1 MFADKIVRLNP
12 LNNNKLKIVN
22 DPVHGFI
29 TIPNELIYQIIQH
42 PYFQRLRRIS
52 QTGLTELVYPGARH
66 SRFHHALGC
75 MHLMQKALNIL
86 KRKNVDITPEE
97 ENGALI
103 AILLHDLGHGPF
115 SHSLEHSIINGSH
128 HEEISLRLME
138 ELNQIFDNRLAL
150 AIQIFKGNYPKKF
163 LSQLVSSQLDCD
175 RMDYLKRDSFYTG
188 VVEGNINP
196 ERIISMMN
204 VSNDELVIEAKGISS
219 VEKFLM
225 ARMFMYMQVYMHKKS
240 FTAENFLISV
250 LRRAKELTKAGENL
264 FATFAF
270 KYFLEENEAGSLSKE
285 GLEIFTRLDDSD
297 VLSAIKEWQFHDDL
311 ILSKLSKNIIQ
322 RILPKSYLMDTKLS
336 EEEILVEKNRVE
348 KALGIDDA
356 SYFVEQTTI
365 KIVPYEKSKSPIK
378 VLYKNGEVKE
388 ISSSEKSLLTQF
400 LQQEI
405 TKYHYYSV

>member
-1 MFADKIVRLNP
+1 MNSLK
-12 LNNNKLKIVN
+12 NNKLKIIN

-52 QTGLTELVYPGARH
+52 QTGLTESVYPGARH

-75 MHLMQKALNIL
+75 MHLMQKSLNTL
-86 KRKNVDITPEE
+86 KRKNVEITLEE

-115 SHSLEHSIINGSH
+115 SHSLEQSIINGSH

-138 ELNQIFDNRLAL
+138 ELNEHFDHKLSL
-150 AIQIFKGNYPKKF
+150 AIKIFKGEYPKKF

-196 ERIISMMN
+196 ERIIFMMN
-204 VSNDELVIEAKGISS
+204 VSDDELVIEAKGISS

-250 LRRAKELTKAGENL
+250 LRRAKELTREGKDI
-264 FATFAF
+264 FATSAF
-270 KYFLEENEAGSLSKE
+270 RYFLEEHEKGGLSKK

-297 VLSAIKEWQFHDDL
+297 VLSAIKEWQYDDDF

-322 RILPKSYLMDTKLS
+322 RTLPKSYLFDKELS
-336 EEEILVEKNRVE
+336 KEELFSEKKRVE
-348 KALGIDDA
+348 AEYKIDDA

-365 KIVPYEKSKSPIK
+365 DILPYDKTKNPINILFKS
-378 VLYKNGEVKE
+378 GEVRE
-388 ISSSEKSLLTQF
+388 ISCSDKSLLTQF
-400 LQQEI
+400 LQQKI
-405 TKYHYYSV
+405 TKYHYHSI

>member
-1 MFADKIVRLNP
+1 MNSLK
-12 LNNNKLKIVN
+12 NNKLKIIN

-29 TIPNELIYQIIQH
+29 TIPNELIYHIIQH

-52 QTGLTELVYPGARH
+52 QTGLTESVYPGARH

-75 MHLMQKALNIL
+75 MHLMQKSLNTL
-86 KRKNVDITPEE
+86 KRKNVDITLEE

-115 SHSLEHSIINGSH
+115 SHSLEQSIINGSH

-138 ELNQIFDNRLAL
+138 ELNNHFDQQLTL
-150 AIQIFKGNYPKKF
+150 AIKIFKGEYPKKF

-204 VSNDELVIEAKGISS
+204 VSGDELVIEAKGISS

-225 ARMFMYMQVYMHKKS
+225 ARMFMYTQVYTHKKS

-250 LRRAKELTKAGENL
+250 LRRAKELTREGKNI
-264 FATFAF
+264 FATSAF
-270 KYFLEENEAGSLSKE
+270 RYFLEENEKEGLSKK

-297 VLSAIKEWQFHDDL
+297 VLSAIKEWQYEDDF

-322 RILPKSYLMDTKLS
+322 RTLPKSFLFDKELS
-336 EEEILVEKNRVE
+336 ENDLLLERSRVE
-348 KALGIDDA
+348 SKYKIDDA

-365 KIVPYEKSKSPIK
+365 KILPYNKSDNPIN
-378 VLYKNGEVKE
+378 VLFKNGDVRE
-388 ISSSEKSLLTQF
+388 ISCSDKSLLTQF
-400 LQQEI
+400 LQQDI
-405 TKYHYYSV
+405 TKYHYHSI

>member
-1 MFADKIVRLNP
+1 MNS
-12 LNNNKLKIVN
+12 LNNNKLKVIN
-22 DPVHGFI
+22 DPVHGFV

-86 KRKNVDITPEE
+86 KRKSVDITIEE
-97 ENGALI
+97 ENAALI

-115 SHSLEHSIINGSH
+115 SHSLEHSIINGLH
-128 HEEISLRLME
+128 HEEVSLRLME
-138 ELNQIFDNRLAL
+138 ELNQIFENKLSV
-150 AIQIFKGNYPKKF
+150 AIQIFKGEYHKKF
-163 LSQLVSSQLDCD
+163 LSQLVSSQLDVD
-175 RMDYLKRDSFYTG
+175 RMDYLKRDSCYTG

-204 VSNDELVIEAKGISS
+204 VSQNELVIEAKGISS

-250 LRRAKELTKAGENL
+250 LKRAKELVKGGENL
-264 FATFAF
+264 FATSAF
-270 KYFLEENEAGSLSKE
+270 NYFLEDNEKGNLSRK

-297 VLSAIKEWQFHDDL
+297 VLSSIKEWQFHDDL
-311 ILSKLSKNIIQ
+311 ILSKLSRSIIE
-322 RILPKSYLMDTKLS
+322 RELPKSFLMDKELTDAELF
-336 EEEILVEKNRVE
+336 VEKERVKE
-348 KALGIDDA
+348 FLKIDDA

-365 KIVPYEKSKSPIK
+365 KIIPYDKSKNPIK
-378 VLYKNGEVKE
+378 ILFKSGEVKE
-388 ISSSEKSLLTQF
+388 ISCSDKSLLTQF

-405 TKYHYYSV
+405 TKYHYHSIK

>member
-1 MFADKIVRLNP
+1 MNSLK
-12 LNNNKLKIVN
+12 NNKLKIIN

-52 QTGLTELVYPGARH
+52 QTGLTESVYPGARH

-75 MHLMQKALNIL
+75 MHLMQKSLNTL
-86 KRKNVDITPEE
+86 KRKNVDITLDE

-115 SHSLEHSIINGSH
+115 SHSLEQSIINGSH

-138 ELNQIFDNRLAL
+138 ELNEHFDQQLTI
-150 AIQIFKGNYPKKF
+150 AIEIFKGEYPKKF

-204 VSNDELVIEAKGISS
+204 VSGDELVIEAKGISS

-225 ARMFMYMQVYMHKKS
+225 ARMFMYTQVYTHKKS

-250 LRRAKELTKAGENL
+250 LRRAKELTREGKNI
-264 FATFAF
+264 FATSAF
-270 KYFLEENEAGSLSKE
+270 RYFLEENEKEGLSKK

-297 VLSAIKEWQFHDDL
+297 VLSAIKEWQYEDDF

-322 RILPKSYLMDTKLS
+322 RTLPKSFLFDKELS
-336 EEEILVEKNRVE
+336 ENDLLLERRRVE
-348 KALGIDDA
+348 SKYKIDDA

-365 KIVPYEKSKSPIK
+365 KILPYNKSDNPIN
-378 VLYKNGEVKE
+378 VLFKNGDVRE
-388 ISSSEKSLLTQF
+388 ISCSDKSLLTQF
-400 LQQEI
+400 LQQDI
-405 TKYHYYSV
+405 TKYHYHSI

>member
-1 MFADKIVRLNP
+1 MNS
-12 LNNNKLKIVN
+12 LNNNKLKVIN
-22 DPVHGFI
+22 DPVHGFV

-86 KRKNVDITPEE
+86 KRKSVDITIEE

-115 SHSLEHSIINGSH
+115 SHSLEHSIINGLH
-128 HEEISLRLME
+128 HEEVSLRLME
-138 ELNQIFDNRLAL
+138 ELNQIFENKLSV
-150 AIQIFKGNYPKKF
+150 AIQIFKGEYHKKF
-163 LSQLVSSQLDCD
+163 LSQLVSSQLDVD

-204 VSNDELVIEAKGISS
+204 VSQNELVIEAKGISS

-250 LRRAKELTKAGENL
+250 LKRAKELVKGGENL
-264 FATFAF
+264 FATSAF
-270 KYFLEENEAGSLSKE
+270 NYFLEDNEKGNLSRK

-297 VLSAIKEWQFHDDL
+297 VLSSIKEWQFHDDL
-311 ILSKLSKNIIQ
+311 ILSKLSRSIIE
-322 RILPKSYLMDTKLS
+322 RELPKSFLMDKELTEAELF
-336 EEEILVEKNRVE
+336 VEKERVKE
-348 KALGIDDA
+348 FLKIDDA

-365 KIVPYEKSKSPIK
+365 KIIPYDKSKNPIK
-378 VLYKNGEVKE
+378 ILFKSGEVKE
-388 ISSSEKSLLTQF
+388 ISCSDKSLLTQF

-405 TKYHYYSV
+405 TKYHYHSIK

>member
-1 MFADKIVRLNP
+1 MNS
-12 LNNNKLKIVN
+12 LNNNKLKVIN
-22 DPVHGFI
+22 DPVHGFV

-86 KRKNVDITPEE
+86 KRKSVDITIEE

-115 SHSLEHSIINGSH
+115 SHSLEHSIINGLH
-128 HEEISLRLME
+128 HEEVSLRLME
-138 ELNQIFDNRLAL
+138 ELNQIFENKLSV
-150 AIQIFKGNYPKKF
+150 AIQIFKGEYHKKF
-163 LSQLVSSQLDCD
+163 LSQLVSSQLDVD

-204 VSNDELVIEAKGISS
+204 VSQNELVIEAKGISS

-250 LRRAKELTKAGENL
+250 LKRAKELVKGGENL
-264 FATFAF
+264 FATSAF
-270 KYFLEENEAGSLSKE
+270 NYFLEDNEKGNLSRK

-297 VLSAIKEWQFHDDL
+297 VLSSIKEWQFHDDL
-311 ILSKLSKNIIQ
+311 ILSKLSRSIIE
-322 RILPKSYLMDTKLS
+322 RELPKSFLMDKELTDAELF
-336 EEEILVEKNRVE
+336 VEKERVKE
-348 KALGIDDA
+348 FLKIDDA

-365 KIVPYEKSKSPIK
+365 KIIPYDKSKNPIK
-378 VLYKNGEVKE
+378 ILFKSGEVKE
-388 ISSSEKSLLTQF
+388 ISCSDKSLLTQF

-405 TKYHYYSV
+405 TKYHYHSIK

>member
-1 MFADKIVRLNP
+1 MNS

-22 DPVHGFI
+22 DPVHGFV

-52 QTGLTELVYPGARH
+52 QTGLTEMVYPGARH

-86 KRKNVDITPEE
+86 KRKNVEITIEE
-97 ENGALI
+97 ENAALI

-128 HEEISLRLME
+128 HEEISLQLME
-138 ELNQIFDNRLAL
+138 ELNQIFDQKLTL
-150 AIQIFKGNYPKKF
+150 AIKIFKGEYSKKF
-163 LSQLVSSQLDCD
+163 LSQLVSSQLDVD

-204 VSNDELVIEAKGISS
+204 VVDNELVIEAKGISS

-250 LRRAKELTKAGENL
+250 LRRAKELTQKGEKL
-264 FATFAF
+264 FATSAF
-270 KYFLEENEAGSLSKE
+270 DYFLNENEKGSLSKK

-297 VLSAIKEWQFHDDL
+297 VLSAIKEWQFHDDFV
-311 ILSKLSKNIIQ
+311 LSRLSKNIIQ
-322 RILPKSYLMDTKLS
+322 RELPKSFLMDKKLS
-336 EEEILVEKNRVE
+336 DEELLIEKNR
-348 KALGIDDA
+348 IQQMFDITDA
-356 SYFVEQTTI
+356 SYFVEQTPI
-365 KIVPYEKSKSPIK
+365 KIVPYDKSKSPIK
-378 VLYKNGEVKE
+378 ILFKNGEVKE
-388 ISSSEKSLLTQF
+388 ISRSDKSLLTQF

-405 TKYHYYSV
+405 TKYHYHSV

>member
-1 MFADKIVRLNP
+1 
-12 LNNNKLKIVN
+12 VN
-22 DPVHGFI
+22 DPVHGFV

-75 MHLMQKALNIL
+75 MHLMQKALSIL
-86 KRKNVDITPEE
+86 KKKAVEITPKE

-138 ELNQIFDNRLAL
+138 ELNQVFDQELSI
-150 AIQIFKGNYPKKF
+150 AIQIFKGEYSKKF
-163 LSQLVSSQLDCD
+163 LSQLVSSQLDVD
-175 RMDYLKRDSFYTG
+175 RLDYLKRDSFYTG
-188 VVEGNINP
+188 VVEGSINP

-204 VSNDELVIEAKGISS
+204 VVDNELVIEAKGVAS

-250 LRRAKELTKAGENL
+250 LRRAKELTRKGEKL
-264 FATFAF
+264 FASSAF
-270 KYFLEENEAGSLSKE
+270 NYFLNDNETGSLSKK
-285 GLEIFTRLDDSD
+285 GLEIFTHLDDSD
-297 VLSAIKEWQFHDDL
+297 VLSAIKEWQYHEDF

-322 RILPKSYLMDTKLS
+322 RDLPKSFLLNEKIA
-336 EEEILVEKNRVE
+336 EEDVLNERNRV
-348 KALGIDDA
+348 KNDFKIDDA
-356 SYFVEQTTI
+356 SYFVEQTLI
-365 KIVPYEKSKSPIK
+365 KIVPYDKTKSPIK
-378 VLYKNGEVKE
+378 ILYKNGEVSE
-388 ISSSEKSLLTQF
+388 ISSSDKSLLTQF

-405 TKYHYYSV
+405 TKYHYHSI

>member
-1 MFADKIVRLNP
+1 M
-12 LNNNKLKIVN
+12 N
-22 DPVHGFI
+22 DPVHGFV

-75 MHLMQKALNIL
+75 MHLMQKALSIL
-86 KRKNVDITPEE
+86 KKKAVEITPKE

-138 ELNQIFDNRLAL
+138 ELNQVFDQELSI
-150 AIQIFKGNYPKKF
+150 AIQIFKGEYSKKF
-163 LSQLVSSQLDCD
+163 LSQLVSSQLDVD
-175 RMDYLKRDSFYTG
+175 RLDYLKRDSFYTG
-188 VVEGNINP
+188 VVEGSINP

-204 VSNDELVIEAKGISS
+204 VVDNELVIEAKGVAS

-250 LRRAKELTKAGENL
+250 LRRAKELTRKGEKL
-264 FATFAF
+264 FASSAF
-270 KYFLEENEAGSLSKE
+270 NYFLNDNETGSLSKK
-285 GLEIFTRLDDSD
+285 GLEIFTHLDDSD
-297 VLSAIKEWQFHDDL
+297 VLSAIKEWQYHEDF

-322 RILPKSYLMDTKLS
+322 RDLPKSFLLNEKIA
-336 EEEILVEKNRVE
+336 EEDVLNERNRV
-348 KALGIDDA
+348 KNDFKIDDA
-356 SYFVEQTTI
+356 SYFVEQTLI
-365 KIVPYEKSKSPIK
+365 KIVPYDKTKSPIK
-378 VLYKNGEVKE
+378 ILYKNGEVSE
-388 ISSSEKSLLTQF
+388 ISSSDKSLLTQF

-405 TKYHYYSV
+405 TKYHYHSI

>member
-1 MFADKIVRLNP
+1 LNS
-12 LNNNKLKIVN
+12 LKNNKLKIIN

-52 QTGLTELVYPGARH
+52 QTGLTESVYPGARH

-75 MHLMQKALNIL
+75 MHLMQKSLNTL
-86 KRKNVDITPEE
+86 KRKNVDITLDE

-115 SHSLEHSIINGSH
+115 SHSLEQSIINGSH

-138 ELNQIFDNRLAL
+138 ELNEHFDQQLTI
-150 AIQIFKGNYPKKF
+150 AIEIFKGEYPKKF

-204 VSNDELVIEAKGISS
+204 VSGDELVIEAKGISS

-225 ARMFMYMQVYMHKKS
+225 ARMFMYTQVYTHKKS

-250 LRRAKELTKAGENL
+250 LRRAKELTREGKNI
-264 FATFAF
+264 FATSAF
-270 KYFLEENEAGSLSKE
+270 RYFLEENEKEGLSKK

-297 VLSAIKEWQFHDDL
+297 VLSAIKEWQYEDDF

-322 RILPKSYLMDTKLS
+322 RTLPKSFLFDKELS
-336 EEEILVEKNRVE
+336 ENDLLLERRRVE
-348 KALGIDDA
+348 SKYKIDDA

-365 KIVPYEKSKSPIK
+365 KILPYNKSDNPIN
-378 VLYKNGEVKE
+378 VLFKNGDVRE
-388 ISSSEKSLLTQF
+388 ISCSDKSLLTQF
-400 LQQEI
+400 LQQDI
-405 TKYHYYSV
+405 TKYHYHSI

>member
-1 MFADKIVRLNP
+1 MNS
-12 LNNNKLKIVN
+12 LNNNKLKVVN

-75 MHLMQKALNIL
+75 MHLMQKTLNIL
-86 KRKNVDITPEE
+86 KRKNVEISPEE

-115 SHSLEHSIINGSH
+115 SHSLEHSIINGLH
-128 HEEISLRLME
+128 HEEVSLRLMQ
-138 ELNQIFDNRLAL
+138 ELNQIFENKLSV
-150 AIQIFKGNYPKKF
+150 AIQIFKGEYHKKF
-163 LSQLVSSQLDCD
+163 LSQLVSSQLDLD

-204 VSNDELVIEAKGISS
+204 VSQNELVIESKGISS

-240 FTAENFLISV
+240 FTAENFLISI
-250 LRRAKELTKAGENL
+250 LKRAKELVKGGEKL
-264 FATFAF
+264 FATSAF
-270 KYFLEENEAGSLSKE
+270 NYFLQDNEKGNLSRK
-285 GLEIFTRLDDSD
+285 GLEIFTQLDDSD
-297 VLSAIKEWQFHDDL
+297 VLSSIKEWQFHDDL
-311 ILSKLSKNIIQ
+311 ILSKLSRSIIE
-322 RILPKSYLMDTKLS
+322 RKLPKSFLMDKELTDS
-336 EEEILVEKNRVE
+336 ELFVEKERVKE
-348 KALGIDDA
+348 IFKIDDA
-356 SYFVEQTTI
+356 NYFVEQTTI
-365 KIVPYEKSKSPIK
+365 KIIPYDKSKNPIK
-378 VLYKNGEVKE
+378 ILFKNEEVKE
-388 ISSSEKSLLTQF
+388 ISNSEKSLLTQF

-405 TKYHYYSV
+405 TKYHYHSIK

>member
-1 MFADKIVRLNP
+1 MNP

-138 ELNQIFDNRLAL
+138 ELNQIFDNRLTL

-270 KYFLEENEAGSLSKE
+270 KYFLEENEVGSLSKE

-322 RILPKSYLMDTKLS
+322 RTLPKSYLMDTKLS

-348 KALGIDDA
+348 NALGIDDA

-405 TKYHYYSV
+405 TKYHYHSV

>member
-1 MFADKIVRLNP
+1 V
-12 LNNNKLKIVN
+12 VN
-22 DPVHGFI
+22 DPIHGFV

-86 KRKNVDITPEE
+86 KRKNVAITAEE

-138 ELNQIFDNRLAL
+138 ELNLIFDQKLSL
-150 AIQIFKGNYPKKF
+150 AIQIFKGEYSKMF
-163 LSQLVSSQLDCD
+163 LTQLVSSQLDVD

-188 VVEGNINP
+188 VVEGSINP

-204 VSNDELVIEAKGISS
+204 VANNELVIEAKGTPS

-240 FTAENFLISV
+240 FVAENFLIGV
-250 LRRAKELTKAGENL
+250 LRRAKELTRNGEHL
-264 FATFAF
+264 FSSSAF
-270 KYFLEENEAGSLSKE
+270 QYFLEENEKGSLSKK

-297 VLSAIKEWQFHDDL
+297 VLSAIKEWQFHEDY

-322 RILPKSYLMDTKLS
+322 RELPKSYLKDQKISDDELLKEKERVKKL
-336 EEEILVEKNRVE
+336 IN
-348 KALGIDDA
+348 IDDA

-365 KIVPYEKSKSPIK
+365 KILPYDQSKNPIK
-378 VLYKNGEVKE
+378 VLFKNGDVKE
-388 ISSSEKSLLTQF
+388 ISCSGKSLLTQF
-400 LQQEI
+400 LSQEI
-405 TKYHYYSV
+405 TKYHYHSI

>member
-1 MFADKIVRLNP
+1 MNSLKS
-12 LNNNKLKIVN
+12 NKLKIIN

-52 QTGLTELVYPGARH
+52 QTGLTESVYPGARH

-75 MHLMQKALNIL
+75 MHLMQKSLNIL
-86 KRKNVDITPEE
+86 KRKDIEITLEE

-115 SHSLEHSIINGSH
+115 SHSLEQSIINGSH

-138 ELNQIFDNRLAL
+138 ELNNHFDQELTL
-150 AIQIFKGNYPKKF
+150 AIQIFKGEYSKKF

-204 VSNDELVIEAKGISS
+204 VSDNELVIEAKGISS

-250 LRRAKELTKAGENL
+250 LRRAKELTREGKTI
-264 FATFAF
+264 FATSAF
-270 KYFLEENEAGSLSKE
+270 RYFLEDNEVGGLSKK

-297 VLSAIKEWQFHDDL
+297 VLSAIKEWQFDDDF

-322 RILPKSYLMDTKLS
+322 RTLPKSFLFDKKLS
-336 EEEILVEKNRVE
+336 EDELLLERNRVE
-348 KALGIDDA
+348 AKYEISDA
-356 SYFVEQTTI
+356 SYFVEQTII
-365 KIVPYEKSKSPIK
+365 KILPYNKLSNPIN
-378 VLYKNGEVKE
+378 VLFKNGEVRE
-388 ISSSEKSLLTQF
+388 ISCTDKSLLTQF

-405 TKYHYYSV
+405 TKYHYHSI

>member
-1 MFADKIVRLNP
+1 MNP

-52 QTGLTELVYPGARH
+52 QTGLTEMVYPGARH

-86 KRKNVDITPEE
+86 KRKNVEITSEE
-97 ENGALI
+97 ENAALI

-138 ELNQIFDNRLAL
+138 ELNQIFDQKLTL
-150 AIQIFKGNYPKKF
+150 AIQIFKGQYPKKF
-163 LSQLVSSQLDCD
+163 LTQLVSSQLDCD
-175 RMDYLKRDSFYTG
+175 RMDYLKRDSFYSG

-204 VSNDELVIEAKGISS
+204 VSDNELVIEAKGIPS
-219 VEKFLM
+219 VEKFLI

-240 FTAENFLISV
+240 FTAENFLINV
-250 LRRAKELTKAGENL
+250 LRRAKELTRKGEHL
-264 FATFAF
+264 FATSAF
-270 KYFLEENEAGSLSKE
+270 KYFLEDNEQGSLSKE
-285 GLEIFTRLDDSD
+285 GLEIFTHLDDSD
-297 VLSAIKEWQFHDDL
+297 VLSAIKEWQYHDDF

-322 RILPKSYLMDTKLS
+322 RTLPKSYLMDNKLTD
-336 EEEILVEKNRVE
+336 EEILFEKNRVKE
-348 KALGIDDA
+348 ALEIEDA
-356 SYFVEQTTI
+356 SYFVEQTII

-378 VLYKNGEVKE
+378 VLYKNGDVKE
-388 ISSSEKSLLTQF
+388 LSCSGKSLLTQF
-400 LQQEI
+400 LGQEI
-405 TKYHYYSV
+405 TKYHYHSV

>member
-1 MFADKIVRLNP
+1 MNP

-29 TIPNELIYQIIQH
+29 TIPNELIYHIIQH

-52 QTGLTELVYPGARH
+52 QTGLTEMVYPGARH

-86 KRKNVDITPEE
+86 KRKNVEITSEE
-97 ENGALI
+97 ENAALI

-138 ELNQIFDNRLAL
+138 ELNQNFDQKLTL
-150 AIQIFKGNYPKKF
+150 AIQIFKGQYPKKF
-163 LSQLVSSQLDCD
+163 LTQLVSSQLDCD
-175 RMDYLKRDSFYTG
+175 RMDYLKRDSFYSG

-204 VSNDELVIEAKGISS
+204 VSDNELVIEAKGIPS

-240 FTAENFLISV
+240 FTAENFLINV
-250 LRRAKELTKAGENL
+250 LRRAKEMTRKGENL
-264 FATFAF
+264 FATSAF
-270 KYFLEENEAGSLSKE
+270 KYFLEDNENGSLSKE
-285 GLEIFTRLDDSD
+285 GLEIFTHLDDSD
-297 VLSAIKEWQFHDDL
+297 VLSAIKEWQYHDDF

-322 RILPKSYLMDTKLS
+322 RALPKSYLMDNKLTD
-336 EEEILVEKNRVE
+336 EEILFEKNRVKE
-348 KALGIDDA
+348 ALEIEDA
-356 SYFVEQTTI
+356 SYFVEQTII

-378 VLYKNGEVKE
+378 VLYKNGDVKE
-388 ISSSEKSLLTQF
+388 LSCSGKSLLTQF
-400 LQQEI
+400 LGQEI
-405 TKYHYYSV
+405 TKYHYHSV

>member
-1 MFADKIVRLNP
+1 MNS
-12 LNNNKLKIVN
+12 LNNNKLKVVN

-75 MHLMQKALNIL
+75 MHLMQKTLNIL
-86 KRKNVDITPEE
+86 KRKNVEISPEE

-115 SHSLEHSIINGSH
+115 SHSLEHSIINGLH
-128 HEEISLRLME
+128 HEEVSLRLMQ
-138 ELNQIFDNRLAL
+138 ELNQIFENKLSV
-150 AIQIFKGNYPKKF
+150 AIQIFKGEYHKKF
-163 LSQLVSSQLDCD
+163 LSQLVSSQLDLD

-204 VSNDELVIEAKGISS
+204 VSQNELVIESKGISS

-250 LRRAKELTKAGENL
+250 LRRAKELTQKGEKL
-264 FATFAF
+264 FATSAF
-270 KYFLEENEAGSLSKE
+270 DYFLNENEKGSLSKK

-297 VLSAIKEWQFHDDL
+297 VLSAIKEWQFHDDF
-311 ILSKLSKNIIQ
+311 ILSRLSKNIIQ
-322 RILPKSYLMDTKLS
+322 RELPKSFLMDKKLS
-336 EEEILVEKNRVE
+336 DEELLIEKNR
-348 KALGIDDA
+348 IQQMFDITDA
-356 SYFVEQTTI
+356 SYFVKQTQM
-365 KIVPYEKSKSPIK
+365 KIVPYDKSKSPNK
-378 VLYKNGEVKE
+378 VLFKNGEVKE
-388 ISSSEKSLLTQF
+388 ISCSDKSLLTQF

-405 TKYHYYSV
+405 TKYHYHSI

>member
-1 MFADKIVRLNP
+1 MNP

-42 PYFQRLRRIS
+42 PYFQRLRRIT
-52 QTGLTELVYPGARH
+52 QTGLTEMVYPGARH

-86 KRKNVDITPEE
+86 KRKNVEITPEE

-128 HEEISLRLME
+128 HVEVSLRMME
-138 ELNQIFDNRLAL
+138 ELIHIFDIRLAF

-240 FTAENFLISV
+240 FTAENFLIGV

-270 KYFLEENEAGSLSKE
+270 KYFLEENEVGSLSKE

-297 VLSAIKEWQFHDDL
+297 VLSAIKE
-311 ILSKLSKNIIQ
+311 S
-322 RILPKSYLMDTKLS
+322 LP
-336 EEEILVEKNRVE
+336 
-348 KALGIDDA
+348 A
-356 SYFVEQTTI
+356 S
-365 KIVPYEKSKSPIK
+365 
-378 VLYKNGEVKE
+378 
-388 ISSSEKSLLTQF
+388 
-400 LQQEI
+400 
-405 TKYHYYSV
+405 

>member
-1 MFADKIVRLNP
+1 MLINFLRLNS
-12 LNNNKLKIVN
+12 LNNNKLKVVN

-86 KRKNVDITPEE
+86 KRKSVDITIEE

-115 SHSLEHSIINGSH
+115 SHSLEHSIINGLH
-128 HEEISLRLME
+128 HEEVSLRLME
-138 ELNQIFDNRLAL
+138 ELNQIFENKLSV
-150 AIQIFKGNYPKKF
+150 AIQIFKGEYHKKF
-163 LSQLVSSQLDCD
+163 LSQLVSSQLDVD

-204 VSNDELVIEAKGISS
+204 VSKNELVIEAKGISS

-250 LRRAKELTKAGENL
+250 LKRAKELVKGGEIL
-264 FATFAF
+264 FATSAF
-270 KYFLEENEAGSLSKE
+270 NYFLEDNEKGNLSRK

-297 VLSAIKEWQFHDDL
+297 VLSSIKEWQFHDDL
-311 ILSKLSKNIIQ
+311 ILSKLSRSIIE
-322 RILPKSYLMDTKLS
+322 RELPKSFLMDKELTNAELF
-336 EEEILVEKNRVE
+336 VEKERVKE
-348 KALGIDDA
+348 FLKIDDA

-365 KIVPYEKSKSPIK
+365 KIIPYDKSKNPIK
-378 VLYKNGEVKE
+378 ILFKSGEVKE
-388 ISSSEKSLLTQF
+388 ISCSDKSLLTQF

-405 TKYHYYSV
+405 TKYHYHSIK

>member
-1 MFADKIVRLNP
+1 M
-12 LNNNKLKIVN
+12 KIVN

-52 QTGLTELVYPGARH
+52 QTGLTEMVYPGARH

-97 ENGALI
+97 ENAALI

-115 SHSLEHSIINGSH
+115 SHSLEHSIISGSH
-128 HEEISLRLME
+128 HEDISLRLME
-138 ELNQIFDNRLAL
+138 ELNQTFDQQLTL
-150 AIQIFKGNYPKKF
+150 AIQIFKGQYPKKF
-163 LSQLVSSQLDCD
+163 LTKLVSSQLDCD
-175 RMDYLKRDSFYTG
+175 RMDYLKRDSFYSG

-204 VSNDELVIEAKGISS
+204 VSHNELVIEAKGIPS
-219 VEKFLM
+219 VEKFLI

-240 FTAENFLISV
+240 FTAENFLINV
-250 LRRAKELTKAGENL
+250 LRRAKELTRKGVHL
-264 FATFAF
+264 FATSAF
-270 KYFLEENEAGSLSKE
+270 KYFLEDNEQGSLSKE
-285 GLEIFTRLDDSD
+285 GLEIFTHLDDSD
-297 VLSAIKEWQFHDDL
+297 VLSAIKEWQYHDDF

-322 RILPKSYLMDTKLS
+322 RTLPKSYLMDNKLTD
-336 EEEILVEKNRVE
+336 EEILFEKNRVKE
-348 KALGIDDA
+348 ALEIEDA
-356 SYFVEQTTI
+356 SYFVEQTII

-378 VLYKNGEVKE
+378 VLYKNGDVKE
-388 ISSSEKSLLTQF
+388 LSCSGKSLLTQF
-400 LQQEI
+400 LGQEI
-405 TKYHYYSV
+405 TKYHYHSV

>member
-1 MFADKIVRLNP
+1 MNS

-22 DPVHGFI
+22 DPVHGFV

-52 QTGLTELVYPGARH
+52 QTGLTEMVYPGARH

-86 KRKNVDITPEE
+86 KRKNIEITIEE
-97 ENGALI
+97 ENAALI

-128 HEEISLRLME
+128 HEEISLQLME
-138 ELNQIFDNRLAL
+138 ELNQIFDQKLTL
-150 AIQIFKGNYPKKF
+150 AIKVFKGEYSKKF
-163 LSQLVSSQLDCD
+163 LSQLVSSQLDVD

-204 VSNDELVIEAKGISS
+204 VADNELVIEAKGISS

-250 LRRAKELTKAGENL
+250 LRRAKELTQKGEKL
-264 FATFAF
+264 FATSAF
-270 KYFLEENEAGSLSKE
+270 DYFLNENEKGSLSKK

-297 VLSAIKEWQFHDDL
+297 VLSAIKEWQFHDDF
-311 ILSKLSKNIIQ
+311 ILSRLSKNIIQ
-322 RILPKSYLMDTKLS
+322 RELPKSFLMDKKLS
-336 EEEILVEKNRVE
+336 DEELLIEKNR
-348 KALGIDDA
+348 IQQMFDITDA
-356 SYFVEQTTI
+356 SYFVKQTPI
-365 KIVPYEKSKSPIK
+365 KIVPYDKSKSPIK
-378 VLYKNGEVKE
+378 ILFKNGEVKE
-388 ISSSEKSLLTQF
+388 ISRSDKSLLTQF

-405 TKYHYYSV
+405 TKYHYHSV

>member
-1 MFADKIVRLNP
+1 MNS

-22 DPVHGFI
+22 DPVHGFV

-52 QTGLTELVYPGARH
+52 QTGLTEMVYPGARH

-86 KRKNVDITPEE
+86 KRKNIEITIEE
-97 ENGALI
+97 ENAALI

-128 HEEISLRLME
+128 HEEISLQLME
-138 ELNQIFDNRLAL
+138 ELNQIFDQKLTL
-150 AIQIFKGNYPKKF
+150 AIKVFKGEYSKKF
-163 LSQLVSSQLDCD
+163 LSQLVSSQLDVD

-204 VSNDELVIEAKGISS
+204 VADNELVIEAKGISS

-250 LRRAKELTKAGENL
+250 LRRAKELTQKGEKL
-264 FATFAF
+264 FATSAF
-270 KYFLEENEAGSLSKE
+270 DYFLNENEKGSLSKK

-297 VLSAIKEWQFHDDL
+297 VLSAIKEWQFHDDF
-311 ILSKLSKNIIQ
+311 ILSRLSKNIIQ
-322 RILPKSYLMDTKLS
+322 RELPKSFLMDKKLS
-336 EEEILVEKNRVE
+336 DEELLIEKNR
-348 KALGIDDA
+348 IQQMFDITDA
-356 SYFVEQTTI
+356 SYFVEQTPI
-365 KIVPYEKSKSPIK
+365 KIVPYDKSKSPIK
-378 VLYKNGEVKE
+378 ILFKNGEVKE
-388 ISSSEKSLLTQF
+388 ISRSDKSLLTQF

-405 TKYHYYSV
+405 TKYHYHSV

>member
-1 MFADKIVRLNP
+1 LNS
-12 LNNNKLKIVN
+12 LKNNKLKIIN

-29 TIPNELIYQIIQH
+29 TIPNELIYHIIQH

-52 QTGLTELVYPGARH
+52 QTGLTESVYPGARH

-75 MHLMQKALNIL
+75 MHLMQKSLNTL
-86 KRKNVDITPEE
+86 KRKNVDITLEE

-115 SHSLEHSIINGSH
+115 SHSLEQSIINGSH

-138 ELNQIFDNRLAL
+138 ELNNHFDQQLTL
-150 AIQIFKGNYPKKF
+150 AIKIFKGEYPKKF

-204 VSNDELVIEAKGISS
+204 VSGDELVIEAKGISS

-225 ARMFMYMQVYMHKKS
+225 ARMFMYTQVYTHKKS

-250 LRRAKELTKAGENL
+250 LRRAKELTREGKNI
-264 FATFAF
+264 FATSAF
-270 KYFLEENEAGSLSKE
+270 RYFLEENEKEGLSKK

-297 VLSAIKEWQFHDDL
+297 VLSAIKEWQYEDDF

-322 RILPKSYLMDTKLS
+322 RTLPKSFLFDKELS
-336 EEEILVEKNRVE
+336 ENDLLLERSRVE
-348 KALGIDDA
+348 SKYKIDDA

-365 KIVPYEKSKSPIK
+365 KILPYNKSDNPIN
-378 VLYKNGEVKE
+378 VLFKNGDVRE
-388 ISSSEKSLLTQF
+388 ISCSDKSLLTQF
-400 LQQEI
+400 LQQDI
-405 TKYHYYSV
+405 TKYHYHSI

>member
-1 MFADKIVRLNP
+1 MNSLK
-12 LNNNKLKIVN
+12 NNKLKIIN

-29 TIPNELIYQIIQH
+29 TIPNELIYHIIQH

-52 QTGLTELVYPGARH
+52 QTGLTESVYPGARH

-75 MHLMQKALNIL
+75 MHLMQKSLNTL
-86 KRKNVDITPEE
+86 KRKNVDITLEE

-115 SHSLEHSIINGSH
+115 SHSLEQSIINGSH

-138 ELNQIFDNRLAL
+138 ELNNHFDQQLTL
-150 AIQIFKGNYPKKF
+150 AIKIFKGEYPKKF

-204 VSNDELVIEAKGISS
+204 VSGDELVIEAKGISS

-225 ARMFMYMQVYMHKKS
+225 ARMFMYTQVYTHKKS

-250 LRRAKELTKAGENL
+250 LRRAKELTREGKNI
-264 FATFAF
+264 FATSAF
-270 KYFLEENEAGSLSKE
+270 RYFLEENEKEGLSKK

-297 VLSAIKEWQFHDDL
+297 VLSAIKEWQYEDDF

-322 RILPKSYLMDTKLS
+322 RTLPKSFLFDKELS
-336 EEEILVEKNRVE
+336 ENDLLLERRRVE
-348 KALGIDDA
+348 SKYKIDDA

-365 KIVPYEKSKSPIK
+365 KILPYNKSDNPIN
-378 VLYKNGEVKE
+378 VLFKNGDVRE
-388 ISSSEKSLLTQF
+388 ISCSDKSLLTQF
-400 LQQEI
+400 LQQDI
-405 TKYHYYSV
+405 TKYHYHSI

>member
-1 MFADKIVRLNP
+1 MNS

-22 DPVHGFI
+22 DPVHGFV

-52 QTGLTELVYPGARH
+52 QTGLTEMVYPGARH

-86 KRKNVDITPEE
+86 KRKNVEITLEE

-128 HEEISLRLME
+128 HEEISLQLME
-138 ELNQIFDNRLAL
+138 ELNQIFGQKLSL
-150 AIQIFKGNYPKKF
+150 AIQIFKGEYSKKF
-163 LSQLVSSQLDCD
+163 LSQLVSSQLDVD

-204 VSNDELVIEAKGISS
+204 VADNELVIEAKGIPS

-240 FTAENFLISV
+240 FTAENFLMSV
-250 LRRAKELTKAGENL
+250 LRRAKELTQQGENL
-264 FATFAF
+264 FASSAF
-270 KYFLEENEAGSLSKE
+270 SYFLNDNEKGSLSKK

-297 VLSAIKEWQFHDDL
+297 VLSAIKEWQFHDDF
-311 ILSKLSKNIIQ
+311 ILSKLSRNIIQ
-322 RILPKSYLMDTKLS
+322 RELPKSFLMDKSLS
-336 EEEILVEKNRVE
+336 NDEVIVEKQRIQQLFN
-348 KALGIDDA
+348 INDA
-356 SYFVEQTTI
+356 SYFVEQTPI
-365 KIVPYEKSKSPIK
+365 KIVPYEKTKSPIK
-378 VLYKNGEVKE
+378 VLFKNGEVKE
-388 ISSSEKSLLTQF
+388 ISCSDKSLLTQF

-405 TKYHYYSV
+405 TKYHYHSI

>member
-1 MFADKIVRLNP
+1 M
-12 LNNNKLKIVN
+12 KIVN

>member
-1 MFADKIVRLNP
+1 M
-12 LNNNKLKIVN
+12 KIVN

-52 QTGLTELVYPGARH
+52 QTGLTEMVYPGARH

-97 ENGALI
+97 ENAALI

-115 SHSLEHSIINGSH
+115 SHSLEHSIISGSH
-128 HEEISLRLME
+128 HEDISLRLME
-138 ELNQIFDNRLAL
+138 ELNQTFDQQLTL
-150 AIQIFKGNYPKKF
+150 AIQIFKGQYPKKF
-163 LSQLVSSQLDCD
+163 LTQLVSSQLDCD
-175 RMDYLKRDSFYTG
+175 RMDYLKRDSFYSG

-204 VSNDELVIEAKGISS
+204 VSHNELVIEAKGIPS
-219 VEKFLM
+219 VEKFLI

-240 FTAENFLISV
+240 FTAENFLINV
-250 LRRAKELTKAGENL
+250 LRRAKELTRKGVHL
-264 FATFAF
+264 FATSAF
-270 KYFLEENEAGSLSKE
+270 KYFLEDNEQGSLSKE
-285 GLEIFTRLDDSD
+285 GLEIFTHLDDSD
-297 VLSAIKEWQFHDDL
+297 VLSAIKEWQYHDDF

-322 RILPKSYLMDTKLS
+322 RTLPKSYLMDNKLTD
-336 EEEILVEKNRVE
+336 EEILFEKNRVKE
-348 KALGIDDA
+348 ALEIEDA
-356 SYFVEQTTI
+356 SYFVEQTII

-378 VLYKNGEVKE
+378 VLYKNGDVKE
-388 ISSSEKSLLTQF
+388 LSCSGKSLLTQF
-400 LQQEI
+400 LGQEI
-405 TKYHYYSV
+405 TKYHYHSV

>member
-1 MFADKIVRLNP
+1 MNP

-52 QTGLTELVYPGARH
+52 QTGLTEMVYPGARH

-86 KRKNVDITPEE
+86 KRKNVEITSEE
-97 ENGALI
+97 ENAALI

-138 ELNQIFDNRLAL
+138 ELNQIFDQKLTL
-150 AIQIFKGNYPKKF
+150 AIQIFKGQYPKKF
-163 LSQLVSSQLDCD
+163 LTQLVSSQLDCD
-175 RMDYLKRDSFYTG
+175 RMDYLKRDSFYSG

-204 VSNDELVIEAKGISS
+204 VSDNELVIEAKGIPS

-240 FTAENFLISV
+240 FTAENFLINV
-250 LRRAKELTKAGENL
+250 LRRAKEMTRKGENL
-264 FATFAF
+264 FATSAF
-270 KYFLEENEAGSLSKE
+270 KYFLEDNENGSLSKE
-285 GLEIFTRLDDSD
+285 GLEIFTHLDDSD
-297 VLSAIKEWQFHDDL
+297 VLSAIKEWQYHDDF
-311 ILSKLSKNIIQ
+311 ILSKLSKNILQ
-322 RILPKSYLMDTKLS
+322 RTFLPSYIMYVKLTD
-336 EEEILVEKNRVE
+336 EEILFEKNRVKE
-348 KALGIDDA
+348 ALEIEDA

-378 VLYKNGEVKE
+378 VLYKNGDVKE
-388 ISSSEKSLLTQF
+388 LSCSGKSLLTQF
-400 LQQEI
+400 LGQEI
-405 TKYHYYSV
+405 TKYHYHSV